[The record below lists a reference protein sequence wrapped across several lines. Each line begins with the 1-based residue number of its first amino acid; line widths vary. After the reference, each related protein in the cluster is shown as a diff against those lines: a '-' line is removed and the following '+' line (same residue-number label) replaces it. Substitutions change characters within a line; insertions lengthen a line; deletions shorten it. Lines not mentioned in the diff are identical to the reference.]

1 MSEAL
6 LKQYDS
12 LPSSKEYPQH
22 AASSL
27 LEIGVSI
34 FFFSAITLSYPFILN
49 ENESYQK
56 SKKFY

>member
-12 LPSSKEYPQH
+12 LPSGKEYPQH

-27 LEIGVSI
+27 WEIGVSI
-34 FFFSAITLSYPFILN
+34 FFSAITLNYPFILN